1 MTDFAHAR
9 RTMVDN
15 QLRTGG
21 ITDRRLLLAM
31 GEVPRELF
39 VPEAR
44 RGLAYIDDV
53 QPLAAGR
60 KLGAPAPFAKLVQ
73 LAAIEG
79 GDHVLDLGCGTGYSA
94 AVLGKLAASVV
105 AVEDNARLAAEA
117 RTALRAVGAGNV
129 TLVEGQLETAGAKT
143 GPYEVI
149 VIEGVVATVSE
160 AILDL
165 LKPEGRLVALL
176 AEPGRVPVAHLF
188 ARSGKGLASSPA
200 FDARLP
206 PLAAPADP
214 GFVF

>member
-21 ITDRRLLLAM
+21 ITDRRLLNAM

-39 VPEAR
+39 VPAAR
-44 RGLAYIDDV
+44 RELAYIDEA
-53 QPLAAGR
+53 QPLGQGR
-60 KLGAPAPFAKLVQ
+60 RLGAPAPFAKLVQ

-79 GDHVLDLGCGTGYSA
+79 TDHVLDLGCGSGYSA
-94 AVLGKLAASVV
+94 AVLSRLAASVV
-105 AVEDNARLAAEA
+105 AVEDNAALAAEA
-117 RTALRAVGAGNV
+117 RLTLKAVGAGNV
-129 TLVEGQLETAGAKT
+129 TLLEGPLAGA
-143 GPYEVI
+143 GGAHGSYDVI
-149 VIEGVVATVSE
+149 VVEGVVNTVDE
-160 AILDL
+160 AILAQ

-176 AEPGRVPVAHLF
+176 AAPGQVPVAHLF
-188 ARSGKGLASSPA
+188 AKSGQGVAASAS

-206 PLAAPADP
+206 RLAPAPDP